1 MWVVGWKGFSNNTQT
16 HTAFHFIY
24 LFDMSRHSTTRIS
37 CLPDEILSKLL
48 QLVPD
53 ACDDLA
59 MINRSVCAIQATTK
73 QWSSM
78 VDVIDVRIAKPYSYI
93 DEKSPQER
101 ARWKYFFEWMKKHGR
116 KLHNLSF
123 SGDVI
128 TARDIMTIIAS
139 SQRLVQLKIDVTIH
153 ANRAFSHRLTMSE
166 VPHTVRH
173 LETSNSLVCG
183 RGVFPDGLRS
193 LTLGNRSILQV
204 SALPFPQSIEK
215 IALESG
221 SVIPINMD
229 LPESLATL
237 VINTKVSIGTWNS
250 MPRTLHTLVLG
261 TKCRV
266 DGWNAHGEHGFEAP
280 NQLRLPEELKKLVF
294 LYRAPY
300 LERYAHIYEMVGA
313 QSLQV
318 YEDQRPLHAPTQTPS
333 DNYDNFEWRGIE

>member
-1 MWVVGWKGFSNNTQT
+1 M
-16 HTAFHFIY
+16 
-24 LFDMSRHSTTRIS
+24 
-37 CLPDEILSKLL
+37 EILPE
-48 QLVPD
+48 V
-53 ACDDLA
+53 CDDLA
-59 MINRSVCAIQATTK
+59 MINKSVCAIHAASK
-73 QWSSM
+73 QFASM
-78 VDVIDVRIAKPYSYI
+78 VDVLDVRITKPYSYI
-93 DEKSPQER
+93 DEKSPQDR
-101 ARWKYFFEWMKKHGR
+101 ARWINFFEWMKKHGR

-128 TARDIMTIIAS
+128 TAHDIMRIIAHS
-139 SQRLVQLKIDVTIH
+139 NRLVQLKIDVTIH

-166 VPHTVRH
+166 VPRSVRH
-173 LETSNSLVCG
+173 LETGNSTLCG

-193 LTLGNRSILQV
+193 LTLGHRSILQV

-215 IALESG
+215 IVLESG

-266 DGWNAHGEHGFEAP
+266 DGWDPP
-280 NQLRLPEELKKLVF
+280 NQLRLPEQLKKLVF

-318 YEDQRPLHAPTQTPS
+318 YEDQRPLHAPNQLPS
-333 DNYDNFEWRGIE
+333 DNFENFEWRLIE